1 MSVGFGSESG
11 LQIPSAVGF
20 NNLNAYSYLT
30 VVDPNGTSADIDINL
45 AQNYGTL
52 AAGQS
57 RSVVWFTV
65 FGNSKAEVTNAFVN
79 IVPNAPVIT
88 SQPVGVTVSLGN
100 NATFTVGAI
109 GSAPLSY
116 FWRRNGSAIPGA
128 NASSYTFA
136 NAQITDSGSQFSC
149 VITNSVGA
157 VTSSVAVLKVETSVA
172 NDQCNGALVIS
183 GMVFT
188 NAQYTTNATSLGD
201 PVPDCIPGFGN
212 GVWYQFTPVF
222 NGQVVVDTFGSD
234 FDTGL
239 ALYTGTCGALTEVA
253 CNDDTGG
260 LTSQISTSV
269 SAGTTYYI
277 LAGGYSGY
285 TGHLLIHLALTAP
298 PVIVTQPT
306 NQNLTVGRTAVFS
319 VGATGGTPLSY
330 FWMRNGGMIPSATNS
345 TYAITNVQLT
355 DSGGQFKCVVS
366 NAFGVV
372 TSAVAT
378 LTVSVDHFA
387 WGAVSSPQLVNL
399 VFGATITA
407 QDVNNQTVTNYTGML
422 ALSGTADGGKTTN
435 TILGNVVHNWSG
447 NYGSL
452 LSVMLLPQTPTSQ

>member
-1 MSVGFGSESG
+1 M
-11 LQIPSAVGF
+11 GF

-30 VVDPNGTSADIDINL
+30 VVNPNGTSADIDINL

-79 IVPNAPVIT
+79 IVPNTPVIT
-88 SQPVGVTVSLGN
+88 SQPVGVTVSIGN
-100 NATFTVGAI
+100 NATFTVGAT
-109 GSAPLSY
+109 GTTPLSY

-128 NASSYTFA
+128 NASSYTFT

-172 NDQCNGALVIS
+172 NDQCGGALAIS
-183 GMVFT
+183 GMIYT

-212 GVWYQFTPVF
+212 GVWYQFTPAF
-222 NGQVVVDTFGSD
+222 SGQVVADTFGSD

-239 ALYTGTCGALTEVA
+239 ALYSGTCGALTEVA

-260 LTSQISTSV
+260 LTSQIISGVT
-269 SAGTTYYI
+269 AGTTYYI

-319 VGATGGTPLSY
+319 VGATGGRL
-330 FWMRNGGMIPSATNS
+330 
-345 TYAITNVQLT
+345 
-355 DSGGQFKCVVS
+355 
-366 NAFGVV
+366 
-372 TSAVAT
+372 
-378 LTVSVDHFA
+378 
-387 WGAVSSPQLVNL
+387 
-399 VFGATITA
+399 
-407 QDVNNQTVTNYTGML
+407 
-422 ALSGTADGGKTTN
+422 
-435 TILGNVVHNWSG
+435 
-447 NYGSL
+447 
-452 LSVMLLPQTPTSQ
+452 